1 MAGGGLYD
9 PLGTDRPTKAP
20 RVGPSPALI
29 ALLVVLI
36 GLASL
41 FGMAAFHDGGER
53 GEPRAVAEIG
63 PVHHDDPAP
72 PSSPSLASANS
83 ATLPA
88 GSPGG
93 TVISSDQ
100 EVEIQNGVR
109 VIRPRRDGSAVGS
122 LVVKVPDSTSA
133 ALKALAVDNRLLEP
147 GPSGPLPRIASDGRK
162 PSEVYAGSAVSG
174 SAGKPWVAIVVRGLG
189 IDPVGTAQAPTAW
202 PAGVTLGFAVDGTDL
217 SRQVGTA
224 RAAGHEV
231 VLTIPPST
239 EGAAGLAGTTA
250 SGPSVTAVRDRLRW
264 QLSRFTGYAGVVIDS
279 TNLDAATVAADVA
292 EMTRRGLYVV
302 DSVPARSTALPLTTV
317 DATLTGSFA
326 NEAPDRFLDR
336 LLKLARSNG
345 SAIGI
350 ATASPQNLAAISTL
364 ATTLADRGIA
374 LVPLSAV
381 VSLRQSAQARPIPV
395 AAP

>member
-9 PLGTDRPTKAP
+9 PLGTDRPTRTP
-20 RVGPSPALI
+20 RAGPSPSLI

-41 FGMAAFHDGGER
+41 FGVAAFHEGGER

-63 PVHHDDPAP
+63 PVRRYDPAS
-72 PSSPSLASANS
+72 PSSPSPASANS
-83 ATLPA
+83 VTLPP

-122 LVVKVPDSTSA
+122 IVVKVPDPAPA
-133 ALKALAVDNRLLEP
+133 ALKAPAGDDRLLEP
-147 GPSGPLPRIASDGRK
+147 SPSGPLPRVASDGRK
-162 PSEVYAGSAVSG
+162 PSEVYAGAAVSG
-174 SAGKPWVAIVVRGLG
+174 SAGKPWVSVVVRGFG
-189 IDPVGTAQAPTAW
+189 IDSGGTAQAPTDW
-202 PAGVTLGFAVDGTDL
+202 PPAVTLGFAVDGADI
-217 SRQVGTA
+217 SRQVGSA

-231 VLTIPPST
+231 VLMIPPRNG
-239 EGAAGLAGTTA
+239 GAADVAATAAG
-250 SGPSVTAVRDRLRW
+250 GPSVTSLRDRLRW

-279 TNLDAATVAADVA
+279 TNLDGATIAADVSD
-292 EMTRRGLYVV
+292 MSRRGLYVV
-302 DSVPARSTALPLTTV
+302 DAVPARSTALPMTTV
-317 DATLTGSFA
+317 DVTLTGSTE
-326 NEAPDRFLDR
+326 NEAPERFLDR
-336 LLKLARSNG
+336 LARLARSNG
-345 SAIGI
+345 SAIGL
-350 ATASPQNLAAISTL
+350 AAASPQNLAAILRFS
-364 ATTLADRGIA
+364 ATLADSGVS